1 MDLFLIA
8 AAMLAA
14 LVSTGWLLHARRQLK
29 RYRTLL
35 DMSPNGMLML
45 DAKRNIIWHNPA
57 AAKLLNCPRKQLS
70 GSPLSRWL
78 PMLNAMPEPLQRQE
92 TLAQNA
98 KGERQQVDITRLPDV
113 ARRTAVVLIHP
124 DPAHQSSNEA
134 MERLK
139 RSQYF
144 AQIGTWDWDIGTD
157 RLYWS
162 EAIYGMFGYQ
172 PGEITP
178 SYQLFCDS
186 VHPDDQERVREGER
200 RCIETGQNHDEE
212 YRVVWPDGSVHWLR
226 ETGNV
231 ISNAQGQPFKMMGVV
246 RDITEDKRSTRAL
259 EQLAHHDALTGLPN
273 RVVLEQQLQ
282 QALTLARRQ
291 DSRVALVFIDLNNF
305 KYINDQHGHATGDQ
319 VLVAVAER
327 LRNALR
333 TSDMV
338 ARLGGDEFVVLMEGL
353 SQQHRLNDEAHAIC
367 EKLFTEL
374 ATPVLLDGRQHR
386 IGASL
391 GVAVFPD
398 HALTLDKL
406 IHAADLAMYAAKR
419 SGNNQYR
426 LASDLTTHAHAPTPE
441 VSRAAGGQSE

>member
-1 MDLFLIA
+1 MNLFLIA
-8 AAMLAA
+8 CAVLIA
-14 LVSTGWLLHARRQLK
+14 LGATGWILHARRQLK
-29 RYRTLL
+29 RYRALL
-35 DMSPNGMLML
+35 DMSPNGMLMV
-45 DAKRNIIWHNPA
+45 DAKRNVIWHNPA
-57 AAKLLNCPRKQLS
+57 AAKLLNCRRQSLT
-70 GSPLSRWL
+70 GSPLSRFL
-78 PMLNAMPEPLQRQE
+78 PMLDTLPAPMQRQE
-92 TLAQNA
+92 TLAQSP
-98 KGERQQVDITRLPDV
+98 KGKRQQVDITRLPDV
-113 ARRTAVVLIHP
+113 TRRTAVILIHP
-124 DPAHQSSNEA
+124 DPAHQASNEA

-172 PGEITP
+172 PGEVVP

-186 VHPDDQERVREGER
+186 VHPDDQERVLEGER

-231 ISNAQGQPFKMMGVV
+231 ISNAQGKPFKMMGVV

-273 RVVLEQQLQ
+273 RVALEQQLQ
-282 QALTLARRQ
+282 QALTLAHKQ
-291 DSRVALVFIDLNNF
+291 QSRVALVFMDLNNF

-319 VLVAVAER
+319 VLITVAKR
-327 LRNALR
+327 LRTALR
-333 TSDMV
+333 ASDMV
-338 ARLGGDEFVVLMEGL
+338 ARLGGDEFVILMEGL
-353 SQQHRLNDEAHAIC
+353 SQQLRLNDEAHALC

-374 ATPVLLDGRQHR
+374 AAPVLVEGRQHR

-391 GVAVFPD
+391 GVAMFPD

-426 LASDLTTHAHAPTPE
+426 LASDVTTHAHTSALE
-441 VSRAAGGQSE
+441 VNRAAGGQSE